1 MGADQFDRWCAEA
14 FGRLL
19 GISPPPDL
27 PPAVVGW
34 PEEPAAGWEL
44 DWEAATR
51 ALVDSAGTAFHERR
65 QARGVALAAALD
77 RRAPEVDRDTLHRV
91 VADRISIARQER
103 FACDPCEDFWYF
115 KINHGYWEQLYGI
128 FGRPEPVKMRFRSP
142 ERYREAYVDSGFAT
156 VLDALFARFARDDGG
171 TISFPGMH
179 FGASLEAGN
188 HDHESV
194 LDRFPT
200 LPPGIQAIAV
210 GATIGMLGVFDSLFG
225 PRSLSF
231 ADGSFPKLA
240 AMGGG
245 LRDTLVDFARH
256 ADRVIFVVPPHLRGL
271 TLDGVTVPQ
280 ETLPVPG
287 QRVHE
292 CWAAALRATV
302 GHVLARLEDDDR
314 VLVITQSA
322 VFAAML
328 GLFLRAAKEEVVPA
342 EKRIFFFDL
351 GQVVDSATPGSG
363 GKWIT
368 RHAVHD
374 PALFRIAGL
383 EPEETNAQ
391 R

>member
-1 MGADQFDRWCAEA
+1 MDPFDRWCSDA

-19 GISPPPDL
+19 GITPAPDL
-27 PPAVVGW
+27 PPPVAGW
-34 PEEPAAGWEL
+34 PEDPADSWQG

-51 ALVDSAGTAFHERR
+51 ALVDQAGAPFRDHC
-65 QARGVALAAALD
+65 QARGFAIAAALD
-77 RRAPEVDRDTLHRV
+77 RHAATVGRDTLHRV
-91 VADRISIARQER
+91 VADRITIARQER
-103 FACDPCEDFWYF
+103 FECDPRQDFWYL

-128 FGRPEPVKMRFRSP
+128 FGTPDPAKMRFHASK
-142 ERYREAYVDSGFAT
+142 RYRDAYVESGFAT
-156 VLDALFARFARDDGG
+156 VLETLVAWFARDDGG

-179 FGASLEAGN
+179 FGTSLEAGN
-188 HDHESV
+188 HDHDTV
-194 LDRFPT
+194 LRRFPS
-200 LPPGIQAIAV
+200 LPPDIQAVAV

-240 AMGGG
+240 AMGGS
-245 LRDTLVDFARH
+245 LRGTLSTFACH
-256 ADRVIFVVPPHLRGL
+256 ADRVIFVVPSHLIGL
-271 TLDGVTVPQ
+271 TLDGVNVPQ

-302 GHVLARLEDDDR
+302 GHVLARLEVDDR

-328 GLFLRAAKEEVVPA
+328 GLFLRLAKEALVPP

-363 GKWIT
+363 GRWIT
-368 RHAVHD
+368 RHTVQD
-374 PALFRIAGL
+374 PSLFRIAGPG
-383 EPEETNAQ
+383 PETSHAQ